1 MSVKVSF
8 AFINT
13 PNFLS
18 SIKDAVQGSIADELE
33 KIGIVVEPE
42 AIEFSFATYTGTE
55 KKCTMVFSRE
65 GIFHVS
71 SYEQIETAIMTAVS
85 QFAPPGVDLKASIM
99 L

>member
-1 MSVKVSF
+1 
-8 AFINT
+8 
-13 PNFLS
+13 
-18 SIKDAVQGSIADELE
+18 
-33 KIGIVVEPE
+33 
-42 AIEFSFATYTGTE
+42 
-55 KKCTMVFSRE
+55 MVFSRE